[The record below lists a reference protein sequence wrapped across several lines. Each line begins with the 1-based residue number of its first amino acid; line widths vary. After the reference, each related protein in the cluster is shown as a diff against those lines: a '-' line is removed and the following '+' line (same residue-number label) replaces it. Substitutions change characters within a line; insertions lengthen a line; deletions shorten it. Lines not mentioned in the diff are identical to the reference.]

1 MKVLKKIAIVIA
13 VLVVLIVSLSYG
25 LSYYVSKKLPS
36 ILKDQKDFPYNVS
49 YEDLDISL
57 LSGSFSIK
65 NAYLAPKDSLQTAMQ
80 QGAFAKIEK
89 IEVNHFNLWALLR
102 NNSIRVKEV
111 IITKPDVILYYRK
124 EKYKPEDDFVK
135 PFKNA
140 ISTGS
145 LTIKD
150 GSFKMLD
157 SLQKPF
163 LKAANID
170 FGLTNIK
177 IDSTSV
183 TKDIP
188 IRYRDYTFACDSLF
202 FDSGKFYTITAGKIN
217 TTDSNFTMEKFAM
230 VPKQNRVQFTKMQKK
245 ELDQFN
251 LKAAK
256 ISLPNLD
263 WGYARDTLYVHS
275 PEMTLDKI
283 YANIYRSKEPADDY
297 SRKKLY
303 SEMLRSLKIDI
314 DIKKLNIKNT
324 TIEYEEQLS
333 FAKPA
338 AKVTFTKFDAKISN
352 IYSPVGKKKNVKLP
366 ATMLD
371 VKCIFMKSSPLR
383 VSWSFN
389 IPEES
394 DAFTIMG
401 HLQNIDSEKV
411 DPVTRPLM
419 NARTDGNIKE
429 VKFTMNGN
437 AYNGKGTFAINYD
450 DLKVDILKEDGKK
463 KNKIIS
469 AVANMVVKN
478 DTDDKLKQTNVSVDR
493 IRHKSVFNFLWRFV
507 EQGLKQSVLPKAVV
521 NIADNKKE
529 KKDKEEKSKTTK
541 AKGKEKKK

>member
-1 MKVLKKIAIVIA
+1 MKVLKKIAIIMVIL
-13 VLVVLIVSLSYG
+13 VLLITALSFG

-102 NNSIRVKEV
+102 NNSIKVKEV

-135 PFKNA
+135 PFENA

-145 LTIKD
+145 LTIKN
-150 GSFKMLD
+150 GTFKMLD
-157 SLQKPF
+157 SLQKPV
-163 LKAANID
+163 LKAANIN

-177 IDSTSV
+177 IDSASV

-202 FDSGKFYTITAGKIN
+202 YDAGKFYTITAGKIK

-230 VPKQNRVQFTKMQKK
+230 TPKQNRVQFTRMLSK

-251 LKAAK
+251 LRAEK

-283 YANIYRSKEPADDY
+283 YANIYRSKVPADDY

-303 SEMLRSLKIDI
+303 SEMLRTMKFDI

-324 TIEYEEQLS
+324 TIEYEEQLT

-338 AKVTFTKFDAKISN
+338 AKVTFTKFDAKITN
-352 IYSPVGKKKNVKLP
+352 IYSPVGKKKNIKLP
-366 ATMLD
+366 PTVLD
-371 VKCIFMKSSPLR
+371 VKCIFMKSSPLS
-383 VSWSFN
+383 VTWSFN
-389 IPEES
+389 IPEQS

-401 HLQNIDSEKV
+401 KLQNIDTERV

-419 NARTDGNIKE
+419 NAKTDGKIKE

-437 AYNGKGTFAINYD
+437 IRHGKGTFAINYD
-450 DLKVDILKEDGKK
+450 DLKVDILKKDGKK
-463 KNKIIS
+463 ENKLIS

-478 DTDDKLKQTNVSVDR
+478 DTDNKLKQTNVEVDR
-493 IRHKSVFNFLWRFV
+493 IQHKSVFNFLWRFV
-507 EQGLKQSVLPKAVV
+507 EQGLKQSVLPKMVV
-521 NIADNKKE
+521 KIADNKKE
-529 KKDKEEKSKTTK
+529 KKDKEEKAKTTK
-541 AKGKEKKK
+541 GKKK